1 MSTIALTNADV
12 EEKTNLMEHLCQQR
26 MEAAKVFPH
35 CGEHGLDYIN
45 RVNGCKLSKAS
56 VKALKRG

>member
-1 MSTIALTNADV
+1 MSTIALPTTEI
-12 EEKTNLMEHLCQQR
+12 EEKTNLFEHLYQQR

>member
-1 MSTIALTNADV
+1 MSTIALPSV
-12 EEKTNLMEHLCQQR
+12 EIEEKTSLMEHLCQQR
-26 MEAAKVFPH
+26 KEAAKVFPH
-35 CGEHGLDYIN
+35 CGEHGFDYIN